1 MKAGAGWRGLS
12 VWFTRPADLLVST
25 EPFWVIGAVALV
37 CMASLWGSNWS
48 WAGLVIVAASLPL
61 RRCRLGYF
69 IRRTPF
75 DIPVALFLLAS
86 LVGVAV
92 SPDRGLSWGAFQ
104 SVLAFILL
112 YYSLANAAHPGV
124 VIKWGFP
131 FAAVCVLVAAL
142 VAFGNGFN
150 PPSMVGGFGGW
161 VQQRVQH
168 LPQVPQPSEMANP
181 FLSAA
186 HGLTL
191 AVEVVML
198 PLAGVLLFSRKAS
211 LGIGAALLAAP
222 LLLVLLLFGSQAA
235 WLAVA
240 VGLSLLLVWR
250 TRWAVLPLALFAGI
264 GYLGY
269 RLGWLDPGS
278 LFSPFNPGE
287 SFRDRVELWKS
298 AAGVIWDHPVAGC
311 GLGCLGRYSTTP
323 LLSPHNAY
331 LQFYADV
338 GLIGAVALVWSVVA
352 GGRVAV
358 GLVKAPRGPWYGFA
372 VGLLAAAVAV
382 AVHGIFEG
390 APAGIIAET
399 AGGYRYIVSPVFA
412 LLAGLLVRAWF
423 LVQEPTP
430 AGSQVAPPGC

>member
-1 MKAGAGWRGLS
+1 MTRVAGLAAS
-12 VWFTRPADLLVST
+12 A
-25 EPFWVIGAVALV
+25 EPIWVIGAVALA

-48 WAGLVIVAASLPL
+48 WVGLAIAAASLPL
-61 RRCRLGYF
+61 RRWRRGCF
-69 IRRTPF
+69 TRRTPF

-92 SPDRGLSWGAFQ
+92 SPARGLSWGAFQ

-124 VIKWGFP
+124 VKWGFP

-168 LPQVPQPSEMANP
+168 LPQVPQPAEMANP

-198 PLAGVLLFSRKAS
+198 PLVGVLLFGRKAS
-211 LGIGAALLAAP
+211 VGIGAALLAVP
-222 LLLVLLLFGSQAA
+222 LLVVLLLFGSQAA

-240 VGLSLLLVWR
+240 VGVSVLLVWR
-250 TRWAVLPLALFAGI
+250 TRWAVVPLALFAGI

-269 RLGWLDPGS
+269 RQGWLDPGS

-287 SFRDRVELWKS
+287 SLQARVELWKS
-298 AAGVIWDHPVAGC
+298 AAGVIRGHPVGGC

-323 LLSPHNAY
+323 FLSPHNAY

-352 GGRVAV
+352 GVRVAV
-358 GLVKAPRGPWYGFA
+358 ALAKAPKACPWYGFA

-399 AGGYRYIVSPVFA
+399 AGGYRYIVSPVCA
-412 LLAGLLVRAWF
+412 LVAGLLVRAWF
-423 LVQEPTP
+423 LVQEPIP
-430 AGSQVAPPGC
+430 AGSQVPPPGC

>member
-1 MKAGAGWRGLS
+1 MTTALRVQSRIRYRLNRA
-12 VWFTRPADLLVST
+12 ADLGVST
-25 EPFWVIGAVALV
+25 EPFWVIGAVALA

-48 WAGLVIVAASLPL
+48 WAGLIIAAASLPL
-61 RRCRLGYF
+61 RRWRMGCF
-69 IRRTPF
+69 TRRTPF
-75 DIPVALFLLAS
+75 DIPVGLFLLAS

-92 SPDRGLSWGAFQ
+92 SSDPGLSWGAFQ
-104 SVLAFILL
+104 SVLAYILL
-112 YYSLANAAHPGV
+112 YYSLANAVHPGAV
-124 VIKWGFP
+124 KWGFP

-142 VAFGNGFN
+142 VAFGNGFQ
-150 PPSMVGGFGGW
+150 PPSMVGGFGDW
-161 VQQRVQH
+161 VQQRMLH
-168 LPQVPQPSEMANP
+168 LPQVPQPAEMANP

-186 HGLTL
+186 HGLTM
-191 AVEVVML
+191 AVEVVLL

-269 RLGWLDPGS
+269 RQGWLDPGS
-278 LFSPFNPGE
+278 LFSPFNPAE
-287 SFRDRVELWKS
+287 SLKARVELWRS
-298 AAGVIWDHPVAGC
+298 AASVISKHPVAGC
-311 GLGCLGRYSTTP
+311 GLGCLGKYSITP

-352 GGRVAV
+352 GGRMAVA
-358 GLVKAPRGPWYGFA
+358 LVKAPRGPWYGFA

-412 LLAGLLVRAWF
+412 ILSGLFVMTTTLMKESRHSAASVM
-423 LVQEPTP
+423 
-430 AGSQVAPPGC
+430 